1 MQGIVLKMEP
11 GAEYLVLRDKKVIQ
25 IWHPPGTSFCA
36 WNEGN
41 VTGREVLGRRG
52 EGEVDICKRSNF
64 PSVLPLKRTLQKC
77 KEACLLVILCKSV
90 GRSVVFYPF

>member
-41 VTGREVLGRRG
+41 VNREGGTGAKRRG
-52 EGEVDICKRSNF
+52 RG
-64 PSVLPLKRTLQKC
+64 
-77 KEACLLVILCKSV
+77 
-90 GRSVVFYPF
+90 